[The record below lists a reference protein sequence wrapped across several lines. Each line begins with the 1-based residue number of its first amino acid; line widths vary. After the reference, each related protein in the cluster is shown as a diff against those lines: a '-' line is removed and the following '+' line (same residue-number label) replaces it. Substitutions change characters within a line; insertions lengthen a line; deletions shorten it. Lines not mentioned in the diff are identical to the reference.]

1 MHRLLR
7 GELLMFGGFAVAA
20 TVTILLVLPPGSS
33 AGSTQYTQSAAG
45 PIGPADRDL
54 LVRVRQA
61 GLWEIPVGQW
71 AQTRAESASVKE
83 TGKHLVEDHTKLDE
97 ATRALAAKLGVPI
110 PDVAN
115 ADQQSWMAQLSA
127 EKGPA
132 FDKDFA
138 NLLRAAHGKVFAVV
152 ADVRAG
158 TRNTEIRK
166 FANTANT
173 VVLKHMTLLEGTG
186 LVDFGDLP
194 EPPTPSPV
202 PPVATAVDTRRQ

>member
-33 AGSTQYTQSAAG
+33 AGSTQYTQSASG

-83 TGKHLVEDHTKLDE
+83 TGKHLVEDHTKLDV

-110 PDVAN
+110 PDTAN

-158 TRNTEIRK
+158 TRNEEIRN

-186 LVDFGDLP
+186 LVDFGELP

-202 PPVATAVDTRRQ
+202 PPVATAVETRRQ